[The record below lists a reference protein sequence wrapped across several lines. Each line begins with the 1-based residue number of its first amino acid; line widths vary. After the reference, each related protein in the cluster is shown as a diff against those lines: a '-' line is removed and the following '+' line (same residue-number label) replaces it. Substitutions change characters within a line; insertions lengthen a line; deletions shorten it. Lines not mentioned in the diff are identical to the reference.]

1 MNVLKATVAMAALC
15 AVASQGGAKTMS
27 TAILQPYSLV
37 VCPATPEHPR
47 NGEADMIRLSNGD
60 LLLAYGRW
68 NSGQSDFDTAE
79 VWCKTSSDG
88 GKTWGND
95 RVLVRNEGKLT
106 TFSVSLLRL
115 KNGEILMAYLT
126 KNSNEDCTI
135 FFRKSTDECRTWSR
149 RIKFRIPAEYSGYTG
164 MNNNRVIQL
173 ANGRILGGAWD
184 GWAKGHP
191 MLGFAI
197 YSDDNG
203 ATWHKSGD
211 VDIRAIDPSN
221 KQGTQEPAVVELK
234 DGRVLMLIRNSLG
247 CIARSY
253 STDHGQTWSKPELI
267 KELEAPLSPASITR
281 LPQTGDLLLIW
292 NRNKAARRPLNSAI
306 SKDDGKTWANIRVI
320 DDGDG
325 RPWPGFAYTSITPV
339 GDNVLITYW
348 RDEPAG
354 VSLKLKSIDHRW
366 FYGSDSE
373 Q

>member
-1 MNVLKATVAMAALC
+1 
-15 AVASQGGAKTMS
+15 MS
-27 TAILQPYSLV
+27 TTIPEPYSLI

-47 NGEADMIRLSNGD
+47 NGEADMIRLTNGD

-88 GKTWGND
+88 GKTLGND

-115 KNGEILMAYLT
+115 KTGEILMAYLT
-126 KNSNEDCTI
+126 KNSKEDCSI
-135 FFRKSTDECRTWSR
+135 FFRKSTDECRTWSLR
-149 RIKFRIPAEYSGYTG
+149 KRFRMPDGYSGYTG

-173 ANGRILGGAWD
+173 ASGRILAAAWD
-184 GWAKGHP
+184 GFAKGHY
-191 MLGFAI
+191 MLGFTL

-203 ATWHKSGD
+203 ATWRKSTD
-211 VDIRAIDPSN
+211 VDMRTLDPNDKVGS
-221 KQGTQEPAVVELK
+221 QEPNVTELK
-234 DGRVLMLIRNSLG
+234 DGRVMMLIRNGFG

-253 STDHGQTWSKPELI
+253 SSDHGETWSKPELI
-267 KELEAPLSPASITR
+267 PELEAPVAPSSIIR

-306 SKDDGKTWANIRVI
+306 SRDEGKTWENIRVV

-339 GDNVLITYW
+339 GDNVILTYW

-354 VSLKLKSIDHRW
+354 VSLKLKSIDYRW
-366 FYGSDSE
+366 FYEHSRG